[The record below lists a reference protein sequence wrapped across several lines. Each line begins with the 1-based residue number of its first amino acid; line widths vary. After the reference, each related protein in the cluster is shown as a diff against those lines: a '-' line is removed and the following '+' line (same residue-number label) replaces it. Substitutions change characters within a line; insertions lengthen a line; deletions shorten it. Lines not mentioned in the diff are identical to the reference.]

1 MINALGLSNEG
12 KFNFVD
18 TPGIKYEWLEDTY
31 APIEDALSAAI
42 DNAVTTIPVVTGAAF
57 QAGDVFQIDDEYFW
71 VVSVSAN
78 NLTVATRGWG
88 GTAAASHL
96 ISAPIYIRYGSRLEG
111 SAAGDS
117 AYTEAT
123 SEYNYS
129 FIMQKT
135 IEVSRTSQL
144 LKRYG
149 IASVVDREI
158 DKAMD
163 ELTLKLTKLPYY
175 GKRVIGGA
183 GVARSAGGLDHFI
196 VTNVTDVAAAALTQK
211 HIEDAVVASF
221 VAGGSPSLLVCN
233 TWPKRKMADW
243 FGGYVETTREER
255 MGGIEISRILT
266 PIGITLSV
274 LVDRWCPANKLYIL
288 DPAHVGYITLDE
300 FFHEDLGKKGDTADG
315 GYGQVVGEYGF
326 ALRFQ
331 KAHAVIK
338 NFSVTL

>member
-1 MINALGLSNEG
+1 
-12 KFNFVD
+12 
-18 TPGIKYEWLEDTY
+18 
-31 APIEDALSAAI
+31 
-42 DNAVTTIPVVTGAAF
+42 
-57 QAGDVFQIDDEYFW
+57 
-71 VVSVSAN
+71 
-78 NLTVATRGWG
+78 
-88 GTAAASHL
+88 
-96 ISAPIYIRYGSRLEG
+96 
-111 SAAGDS
+111 
-117 AYTEAT
+117 
-123 SEYNYS
+123 
-129 FIMQKT
+129 
-135 IEVSRTSQL
+135 
-144 LKRYG
+144 
-149 IASVVDREI
+149 
-158 DKAMD
+158 MD